1 MMAPDEGNAILG
13 ILQERCGKWTVAELH
28 DGRCCRVFDIA
39 WGRDSAAEFDHIT
52 TNISPGP
59 GGDSIIDY
67 FHTSDVALLRDE
79 ETGTILFEH
88 ATRTI

>member
-1 MMAPDEGNAILG
+1 MTTPDEGNAILR
-13 ILQERCGKWTVAELH
+13 ILRERCGKWTVAELH

-39 WGRDSAAEFDHIT
+39 WGRDIAAEFDHIT

-59 GGDSIIDY
+59 GGNPIIDF

-79 ETGTILFEH
+79 ETGATLFGH
-88 ATRTI
+88 ATRAI